1 MLNAPE
7 NLSSWQ
13 LSALIFHTYN
23 LKNGLKCTGFDQDDA
38 ASSDAIVLLP
48 DTFVANSSDMVTFR
62 YTQPAGYDIIM
73 TFIPSSDF
81 KSLDI
86 NSMCSDQDGAIFS
99 ATVNIGHLDLAAGDK
114 AKLDN
119 LDSWAIPELVNDAY
133 VKEVFDK
140 VTRKEADKK

>member
-1 MLNAPE
+1 MLNSPD

-13 LSALIFHTYN
+13 LSALIFHAYN
-23 LKNGLKCTGFDQDDA
+23 LKNGLKCTGFDQDDV
-38 ASSDAIVLLP
+38 ASSEAVVLLP
-48 DTFVANSSDMVTFR
+48 DTFVANSSDMITFR

-99 ATVNIGHLDLAAGDK
+99 ATINIGHQDLAAGDK
-114 AKLDN
+114 GKLDN
-119 LDSWAIPELVNDAY
+119 LDSWVVPDFVND
-133 VKEVFDK
+133 
-140 VTRKEADKK
+140 